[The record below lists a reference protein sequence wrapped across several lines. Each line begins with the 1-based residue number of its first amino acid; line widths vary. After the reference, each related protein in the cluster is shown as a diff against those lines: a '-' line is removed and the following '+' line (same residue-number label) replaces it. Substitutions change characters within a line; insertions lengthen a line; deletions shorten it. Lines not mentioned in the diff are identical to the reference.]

1 MKKYNKEIYLPD
13 EMIGKRLDVVLAE
26 LLPEFSRSRIK
37 KWIIDGS
44 ITIDQEKKRPRDLV
58 EGGEKILIMI
68 ELAENTSGKAEPID
82 IQVEYEDSDI
92 AVINKPAGL
101 VVHPGAGNPDGTLLN
116 GLLHKWPELSDIP
129 RAGIIHRLDKET
141 SGLMVVT
148 KNLIAHN
155 YLVQELSER
164 KISRE
169 YDAICY
175 GVLTGGGIIN
185 EPIARHRKQ
194 RKKMSV
200 DSNGKDAVTHY
211 RVIKRFRAH
220 THIKIKLETGRTH
233 QIRVHFSYKRNALLG
248 DPLYSRLM
256 IPEACS
262 KGLEESIREFKR
274 QALCAS
280 RLKFLHP
287 TSRKEIEVKISL
299 PPDLKNLLNALEN
312 DRDFSE

>member
-1 MKKYNKEIYLPD
+1 MKKYNKEICLPD
-13 EMIGKRLDVVLAE
+13 EMIGKRLDIVLAE

-58 EGGEKILIMI
+58 VGGEKILIMI
-68 ELAENTSGKAEPID
+68 ELAENTSSKAEPID

-141 SGLMVVT
+141 SGLLIVT

-155 YLVQELSER
+155 YLVQELSQR

-175 GVLTGGGIIN
+175 GVLTGGGTIN
-185 EPIARHRKQ
+185 EPIARHRTQ

-200 DSNGKDAVTHY
+200 DSNGKDAITHY

-233 QIRVHFSYKRNALLG
+233 QIRTHFAYKRNALLG

-256 IPEACS
+256 IPAGCN

-280 RLKFLHP
+280 RLKFFDP
-287 TSRKEIEVKISL
+287 SSRNEIDVKISL

>member
-116 GLLHKWPELSDIP
+116 GLLHKWPELENIP

-299 PPDLKNLLNALEN
+299 PLDLKNLLNALEN

>member
-1 MKKYNKEIYLPD
+1 
-13 EMIGKRLDVVLAE
+13 
-26 LLPEFSRSRIK
+26 
-37 KWIIDGS
+37 
-44 ITIDQEKKRPRDLV
+44 
-58 EGGEKILIMI
+58 MI

-141 SGLMVVT
+141 SGLMIVT

-155 YLVQELSER
+155 YLVQELSQR

-175 GVLTGGGIIN
+175 GVLTGGGTIN
-185 EPIARHRKQ
+185 EPIARHRTQ
-194 RKKMSV
+194 RKKMTV
-200 DSNGKDAVTHY
+200 DGNGKDAITHY

-233 QIRVHFSYKRNALLG
+233 QIRVHFAYKRNALLG

-256 IPEACS
+256 IPAGCN

-287 TSRKEIEVKISL
+287 SSRNEIDVKISL
-299 PPDLKNLLNALEN
+299 PPDLKNLLRALEN

>member
-1 MKKYNKEIYLPD
+1 MKQYNKEIYLPD

-26 LLPEFSRSRIK
+26 MLPEFSRSRIK

-44 ITIDQEKKRPRDLV
+44 ITIDQEKKRPRDSV
-58 EGGEKILIMI
+58 VGGEKILIMI

-92 AVINKPAGL
+92 VVINKPAGL

-155 YLVQELSER
+155 YLVQELSQR

-175 GVLTGGGIIN
+175 GVLTGGGTIN
-185 EPIARHRKQ
+185 EPIARHRTQ

-200 DSNGKDAVTHY
+200 DSNGKDAITHY

-256 IPEACS
+256 IPSACS

-280 RLKFLHP
+280 RLRFSHP
-287 TSRKEIEVKISL
+287 ISRKEIEVKVSL
-299 PPDLKNLLNALEN
+299 PSDLKNLLNALEN
-312 DRDFSE
+312 DKNLSE

>member
-13 EMIGKRLDVVLAE
+13 EMIGKRLDIVLAE

-58 EGGEKILIMI
+58 VGGEKILIMI
-68 ELAENTSGKAEPID
+68 ELAENTSSKAEPID

-141 SGLMVVT
+141 SGLMIVT

-155 YLVQELSER
+155 YLVQELSQR

-175 GVLTGGGIIN
+175 GVLTGGGTIN
-185 EPIARHRKQ
+185 EPIARHRTQ

-200 DSNGKDAVTHY
+200 DSNGKDAITHY

-233 QIRVHFSYKRNALLG
+233 QIRVHFAYKRNALLG

-256 IPEACS
+256 IPAVAI
-262 KGLEESIREFKR
+262 KGLRN
-274 QALCAS
+274 Q
-280 RLKFLHP
+280 
-287 TSRKEIEVKISL
+287 
-299 PPDLKNLLNALEN
+299 LEN
-312 DRDFSE
+312 LKDKRCVLLD

>member
-26 LLPEFSRSRIK
+26 MLPEFSRSRIK

-58 EGGEKILIMI
+58 VGGEKILIMI
-68 ELAENTSGKAEPID
+68 ELAENTSSKAEPIN

-92 AVINKPAGL
+92 AIINKPAGL

-141 SGLMVVT
+141 SGLIIVT

-155 YLVQELSER
+155 YLVQELSQR

-175 GVLTGGGIIN
+175 GVLTGGGTIN
-185 EPIARHRKQ
+185 EPIARHRTQ

-200 DSNGKDAVTHY
+200 DSNGKDAITHY

-233 QIRVHFSYKRNALLG
+233 QIRVHFAFKRNALLG

-256 IPEACS
+256 IPAGCN

-280 RLKFLHP
+280 RLRFSHP
-287 TSRKEIEVKISL
+287 ISRKEIEVKISL
-299 PPDLKNLLNALEN
+299 PSDLKNLLNALEN
-312 DRDFSE
+312 DKNFSE

>member
-13 EMIGKRLDVVLAE
+13 EMIGKRLDIVLAE

-58 EGGEKILIMI
+58 VGGEKILIMI
-68 ELAENTSGKAEPID
+68 ELAENTSSKAEPID

-141 SGLMVVT
+141 SGLMIVT

-155 YLVQELSER
+155 YLVQELSQR

-175 GVLTGGGIIN
+175 GVLTGGGTIN
-185 EPIARHRKQ
+185 EPIARHRTQ

-200 DSNGKDAVTHY
+200 DSNGKDAITHY

-233 QIRVHFSYKRNALLG
+233 QIRVHFAYKRNALLG

-256 IPEACS
+256 IPAGCN

-274 QALCAS
+274 QAL
-280 RLKFLHP
+280 
-287 TSRKEIEVKISL
+287 
-299 PPDLKNLLNALEN
+299 
-312 DRDFSE
+312 

>member
-1 MKKYNKEIYLPD
+1 MKKYNKEICLPD
-13 EMIGKRLDVVLAE
+13 EMIGKRLDIVLAE

-58 EGGEKILIMI
+58 VGGEKILIMI
-68 ELAENTSGKAEPID
+68 ELAENTSSIAEPID

-116 GLLHKWPELSDIP
+116 GLLHKWPELSDVP

-141 SGLMVVT
+141 SGLMIVT

-155 YLVQELSER
+155 YLVQELSQR

-175 GVLTGGGIIN
+175 GVLTGGGTIN
-185 EPIARHRKQ
+185 EPIARHRTQ
-194 RKKMSV
+194 RKTY
-200 DSNGKDAVTHY
+200 SNYT
-211 RVIKRFRAH
+211 
-220 THIKIKLETGRTH
+220 
-233 QIRVHFSYKRNALLG
+233 
-248 DPLYSRLM
+248 
-256 IPEACS
+256 C
-262 KGLEESIREFKR
+262 
-274 QALCAS
+274 
-280 RLKFLHP
+280 
-287 TSRKEIEVKISL
+287 
-299 PPDLKNLLNALEN
+299 
-312 DRDFSE
+312 

>member
-1 MKKYNKEIYLPD
+1 MKKYNKEICLPD

-58 EGGEKILIMI
+58 VGGEYILIMI

-175 GVLTGGGIIN
+175 GVLTGGGTIN
-185 EPIARHRKQ
+185 EPIARHRTQ

-200 DSNGKDAVTHY
+200 DSKGKDAITHY

-233 QIRVHFSYKRNALLG
+233 QIRVHFAYKRNALLG

-256 IPEACS
+256 IPPACC

-280 RLKFLHP
+280 RLKFLRP
-287 TSRKEIEVKISL
+287 TSRNVIEVKISL

>member
-1 MKKYNKEIYLPD
+1 MKKYKKEIYLPD

-26 LLPEFSRSRIK
+26 MLPEFSRSRIK

-58 EGGEKILIMI
+58 VGGEKILIMI

-92 AVINKPAGL
+92 VVINKPAGL

-155 YLVQELSER
+155 YLVQELSQR

-175 GVLTGGGIIN
+175 GVLTGGGTIN
-185 EPIARHRKQ
+185 EPIARHRTQ
-194 RKKMSV
+194 RKKMSI
-200 DSNGKDAVTHY
+200 DSNGKDAITHY

-233 QIRVHFSYKRNALLG
+233 QIRVHFAYKRNALLG

-256 IPEACS
+256 IPSACS

-280 RLKFLHP
+280 RLRFSHP
-287 TSRKEIEVKISL
+287 ISRKEIEVKISL
-299 PPDLKNLLNALEN
+299 PSDLKNLLNALEN
-312 DRDFSE
+312 DKNFSE